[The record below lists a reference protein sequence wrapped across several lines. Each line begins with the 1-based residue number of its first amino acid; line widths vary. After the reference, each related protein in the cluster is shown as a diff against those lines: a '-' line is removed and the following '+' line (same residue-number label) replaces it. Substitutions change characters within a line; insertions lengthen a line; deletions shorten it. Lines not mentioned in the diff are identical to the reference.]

1 MVENLQ
7 SINILFKGHSE
18 LGMGSKQ
25 RSAHSSFS
33 DVGAIEGLD
42 GVFICE
48 TCGSPE
54 LSSAIGASVTS
65 ECELQS
71 TRL

>member
-33 DVGAIEGLD
+33 DVGAIDGL
-42 GVFICE
+42 GGMFICE
-48 TCGSPE
+48 SSGSPV
-54 LSSAIGASVTS
+54 LSAVGASVTN
-65 ECELQS
+65 E
-71 TRL
+71 